1 MLAVVRRRSLIS
13 FLPLSHDRIEALVE
27 ASEGLVSGPRL
38 RTSRATW
45 ERGRRDII
53 FLMSEN
59 VYPDRSHLPTS
70 PGVYIFKGS
79 EGTVLYVGKAKD
91 IRSRV
96 ASYFSRSG
104 DGRPKIAELRGRI
117 RQIDFIATRTETEA
131 LILEANLIKRHRPRF
146 NASLRDDKSYPY
158 IVVTLGDEYPRV
170 FATRSSHDPRHRYF
184 GPFPSAGSV
193 HATLDVLNKTFP
205 FRKCRGPEPGRR
217 SGVPCL
223 NYHIG
228 RSVAPCIGAVTK
240 EEYDAIIADVIAFL
254 EGRVD
259 GLIWERKAAM
269 RDAAQDMDFERAAKL
284 RDEIS
289 ALQHVRDRQ
298 RATIA
303 SEDSFDAVGVHAEDE
318 SACVQIFA
326 VRDGQIVNRDSFL
339 LDNYGEASAESVALS
354 FVPQYYDAA
363 AVPREVLVQAEGP
376 EEELATLA
384 EYLSGLRSTRVEVRR
399 PVRGDKRRILEMAI
413 RNAALGLEHER
424 ALEEARRNKVASTLD
439 ALREDLALPKLP
451 VRIECYDISNTMGTN
466 SVASMVVF
474 QGGRPAKEE
483 YRRFRIRSVEGAD
496 DPASMAEV
504 IRRRLERLKRGDEA
518 FLPAP
523 DLILLDGGKGQLSA
537 VAPVFQE
544 FRVGEDLP
552 DIPLRSLAKRDEEI
566 FEPGRP
572 EPVIL
577 ERNSPELHLLQRV
590 RDEAHRFANTYHRTV
605 RTKAMTAS
613 VLDELP
619 GVGPT
624 RKKRILDHFGTPEA
638 FLNASL
644 EELETVPGLPG
655 RVAREV
661 HARLHR

>member
-1 MLAVVRRRSLIS
+1 
-13 FLPLSHDRIEALVE
+13 
-27 ASEGLVSGPRL
+27 
-38 RTSRATW
+38 
-45 ERGRRDII
+45 
-53 FLMSEN
+53 MSEN
-59 VYPDRSHLPTS
+59 GYPDRSHLPTS
-70 PGVYIFKGS
+70 PGVYIFKAA
-79 EGTVLYVGKAKD
+79 EGTVLYVGKAKN

-96 ASYFSRSG
+96 ASYFTRSG
-104 DGRPKIAELRGRI
+104 DGRPKIAELRKRV

-131 LILEANLIKRHRPRF
+131 LVLEANLIKRNKPRF

-223 NYHIG
+223 HYHIG
-228 RSVAPCIGAVTK
+228 RSVAPCIGAVSK
-240 EEYDAIIADVIAFL
+240 EEYDGIIADVIAFL

-259 GLIWERKAAM
+259 GLIRERETAM
-269 RDAAQDMDFERAAKL
+269 REAAREMNFERAAKL
-284 RDEIS
+284 RDELS
-289 ALQHVRDRQ
+289 ALSHVRDRQ
-298 RATIA
+298 QATIA
-303 SEDSFDAVGVHAEDE
+303 SEDSFDAVGAHTQGE

-339 LDNYGEASAESVALS
+339 LDNYGEASAESVALT
-354 FVPQYYDAA
+354 FVPQYYGTA
-363 AVPREVLVQAEGP
+363 AVPREVLVQTEGP

-384 EYLSGLRSTRVEVRR
+384 EHLSELRGTRVEVRR
-399 PVRGDKRRILEMAI
+399 PRRGDKRRILEMAV
-413 RNAALGLEHER
+413 RNAALGLEHELT
-424 ALEEARRNKVASTLD
+424 LEEARRSRVASTLD
-439 ALREDLALPKLP
+439 GLREDLALPKLP

-483 YRRFRIRSVEGAD
+483 YRRFRIRTVEGAD

-504 IRRRLERLKRGDEA
+504 IRRRLERLRQGDEK

-537 VAPVFQE
+537 VIPVFEE

-552 DIPLRSLAKRDEEI
+552 DIPLRSLAKRDEEV
-566 FEPGRP
+566 FEPRRP
-572 EPVIL
+572 EPVTL

-590 RDEAHRFANTYHRTV
+590 RDEAHRFANTYHRKL
-605 RTKAMTAS
+605 RGRAMTAS

-638 FLNASL
+638 FLSASL
-644 EELETVPGLPG
+644 EELEAVPGLPG
-655 RVAREV
+655 RVAREIYARV
-661 HARLHR
+661 HR

>member
-1 MLAVVRRRSLIS
+1 VLAVVRRRSLIS

-59 VYPDRSHLPTS
+59 VYLDRSHLPTS

-79 EGTVLYVGKAKD
+79 EGAVLYVGKAKD

>member
-1 MLAVVRRRSLIS
+1 M
-13 FLPLSHDRIEALVE
+13 P
-27 ASEGLVSGPRL
+27 
-38 RTSRATW
+38 
-45 ERGRRDII
+45 
-53 FLMSEN
+53 EN
-59 VYPDRSHLPTS
+59 GFPDRSHLPTS
-70 PGVYIFKGS
+70 PGVYIFKDAGD
-79 EGTVLYVGKAKD
+79 TVLYVGKAKNV
-91 IRSRV
+91 RARV
-96 ASYFSRSG
+96 ASYFNRSG
-104 DGRPKIAELRGRI
+104 DGRPKIAELRERV
-117 RQIDFIATRTETEA
+117 RQIDFIVTGSETEA
-131 LILEANLIKRHRPRF
+131 LVLEANLIKRHRPRF
-146 NASLRDDKSYPY
+146 NASLKDDKSYPY
-158 IVVTLGDEYPRV
+158 IVVTTGDEYPRV

-240 EEYDAIIADVIAFL
+240 EEYDGIIADVIAFL

-259 GLIWERKAAM
+259 GLIRGREAAM
-269 RDAAQDMDFERAAKL
+269 REAAKAMDFERAAKL

-298 RATIA
+298 QATIA
-303 SEDSFDAVGVHAEDE
+303 SEDSFDALGAHAEGE

-339 LDNYGEASAESVALS
+339 LDNYGETPAVSVALS
-354 FVPQYYDAA
+354 FIPQYYDTA

-376 EEELATLA
+376 EEELAMRA
-384 EYLSGLRSTRVEVRR
+384 DYLSELRGTRVEVRR
-399 PVRGDKRRILEMAI
+399 PARGDKRRILEMAV
-413 RNAALGLEHER
+413 RNAELGLEHER
-424 ALEEARRNKVASTLD
+424 ALDEARRNRIASTLD
-439 ALREDLALPKLP
+439 GLREELALPRLP

-474 QGGRPAKEE
+474 QGGRPAKSE
-483 YRRFRIRSVEGAD
+483 YRRFRVRTVEGAD
-496 DPASMAEV
+496 DFASMAEV
-504 IRRRLERLKRGDEA
+504 IRRRLERLEADDEK
-518 FLPAP
+518 FTPAP

-537 VAPVFQE
+537 VIPVLE
-544 FRVGEDLP
+544 EMKVGDELP
-552 DIPLRSLAKRDEEI
+552 DIPLRSLAKREEEI

-590 RDEAHRFANTYHRTV
+590 RDEAHRFANAYH
-605 RTKAMTAS
+605 TKLRGRAMIAS
-613 VLDELP
+613 VLDDLP
-619 GVGPT
+619 GVGPE
-624 RKKRILDHFGTPEA
+624 RKKKILAHFGTPEA

-644 EELETVPGLPG
+644 EELESVPGLPG

-661 HARLHR
+661 HTRVHR

>member
-1 MLAVVRRRSLIS
+1 
-13 FLPLSHDRIEALVE
+13 
-27 ASEGLVSGPRL
+27 
-38 RTSRATW
+38 
-45 ERGRRDII
+45 
-53 FLMSEN
+53 MSEN
-59 VYPDRSHLPTS
+59 GYPDRSHLPTS
-70 PGVYIFKGS
+70 PGVYIFKDS
-79 EGTVLYVGKAKD
+79 EGAVLYVGKAKN

-96 ASYFSRSG
+96 ASYFTRSG
-104 DGRPKIAELRGRI
+104 DGRPKIAELRERV

-131 LILEANLIKRHRPRF
+131 LVLEANLIKRHRPRF

-158 IVVTLGDEYPRV
+158 IVITLGDEYPRV

-184 GPFPSAGSV
+184 GPFPSAGGV

-228 RSVAPCIGAVTK
+228 RSVAPCIGAVAK

-259 GLIWERKAAM
+259 GLIREREAAM

-284 RDEIS
+284 RDEVS

-298 RATIA
+298 QATIA
-303 SEDSFDAVGVHAEDE
+303 SEDSFDAVGAHAEGE

-339 LDNYGEASAESVALS
+339 LDNYGEASAEGVALS

-363 AVPREVLVQAEGP
+363 TVPREVLVQAEGP

-384 EYLSGLRSTRVEVRR
+384 EHLSGLRGTRVEIRR
-399 PVRGDKRRILEMAI
+399 PVRGDKRRILEMSV

-439 ALREDLALPKLP
+439 GLREDLALPKLP

-483 YRRFRIRSVEGAD
+483 YRRFKIRSVEGAD

-504 IRRRLERLKRGDEA
+504 IRRRLVRLKKGDEK

-552 DIPLRSLAKRDEEI
+552 DIPLRSLAKREEEV

-572 EPVIL
+572 EPVML

-605 RTKAMTAS
+605 RTKVMTAS

-624 RKKRILDHFGTPEA
+624 RKKRILDHFSTPEA

-644 EELETVPGLPG
+644 EDLEAVPGLPG

-661 HARLHR
+661 HARLHK

>member
-1 MLAVVRRRSLIS
+1 
-13 FLPLSHDRIEALVE
+13 
-27 ASEGLVSGPRL
+27 
-38 RTSRATW
+38 
-45 ERGRRDII
+45 
-53 FLMSEN
+53 MSQN
-59 VYPDRSHLPTS
+59 GYPDRSHLPTS
-70 PGVYIFKGS
+70 PGVYIFKDA
-79 EGTVLYVGKAKD
+79 EGTVLYVGKAKN
-91 IRSRV
+91 IRNRV
-96 ASYFSRSG
+96 ASYFTRSG
-104 DGRPKIAELRGRI
+104 DGRPKIAELRGRV

-131 LILEANLIKRHRPRF
+131 LVLEANLIKRHRPRF

-184 GPFPSAGSV
+184 GPFPSASSV

-240 EEYDAIIADVIAFL
+240 EEYDEIVADVIAFL

-259 GLIWERKAAM
+259 GLIREREAAM
-269 RDAAQDMDFERAAKL
+269 REAAKEMDFERAAKL

-289 ALQHVRDRQ
+289 ALHHVRDRQ
-298 RATIA
+298 QATIA
-303 SEDSFDAVGVHAEDE
+303 SEDSFDAAGAYAEGE

-339 LDNYGEASAESVALS
+339 LDNYGEAPAESVALT
-354 FVPQYYDAA
+354 FIPQYYDTA
-363 AVPREVLVQAEGP
+363 AVPREVLVQSEEP

-384 EYLSGLRSTRVEVRR
+384 EHLSELRGTRVEVRR
-399 PVRGDKRRILEMAI
+399 PLRGDKRRILEMAV
-413 RNAALGLEHER
+413 RNAGLGLEHER
-424 ALEEARRNKVASTLD
+424 VLEEARRNKVASTLD
-439 ALREDLALPKLP
+439 ALREELALPKIP

-474 QGGRPAKEE
+474 QGGRPAKGE
-483 YRRFRIRSVEGAD
+483 YRRFRIRAVEGAD

-504 IRRRLERLKRGDEA
+504 IRRRLERLKANDEK
-518 FLPAP
+518 FMPAP

-537 VAPVFQE
+537 VVPVLE
-544 FRVGEDLP
+544 ELGVSEVLP
-552 DIPLRSLAKRDEEI
+552 DIPLRSLAKRDEEV
-566 FEPGRP
+566 FQPGRP
-572 EPVIL
+572 EPVVL

-590 RDEAHRFANTYHRTV
+590 RDEAHRFANAYHRQV
-605 RTKAMTAS
+605 RGRAMTTS

-624 RKKRILDHFGTPEA
+624 RKKRILDYFGTPEA

-644 EELETVPGLPG
+644 EELEAVPGLPG